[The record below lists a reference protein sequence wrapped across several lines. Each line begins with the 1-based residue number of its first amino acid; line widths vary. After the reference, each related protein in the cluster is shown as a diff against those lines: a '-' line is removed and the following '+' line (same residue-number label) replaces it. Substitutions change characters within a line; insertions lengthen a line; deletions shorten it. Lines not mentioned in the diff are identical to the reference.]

1 MILSSSSIQAA
12 VQKNE
17 LGISPFDESNL
28 KGASYTFTLSPKILI
43 PEKVSLVIING
54 EQKREE
60 IAMGIEG
67 FVLHPGEF
75 VLGLTAERLSLKNK
89 YVCFLSARGSC
100 AQTGLSVLLSS
111 IFAEPDTDN
120 QIILEI
126 HNTSSSPIKLEIGMK
141 IVKGVFMQMT

>member
-1 MILSSSSIQAA
+1 MILSNNAIKEA
-12 VQKNE
+12 VSKGDM
-17 LGISPFDESNL
+17 LIAPFDENNL
-28 KGASYTFTLSPKILI
+28 KSASYTFTLSPKILI
-43 PEKVSLVIING
+43 PEKVPLVIING

-60 IAMGIEG
+60 IVIGIEG
-67 FVLHPGEF
+67 FILHPGEF

-100 AQTGLSVLLSS
+100 AQAGLSVLLSS